1 MGVAEEGEEERET
14 KRTKEASLAMHGLQP
29 QILRIL
35 CPTPLSREQLRQKGA
50 EPTSSVA
57 FIHDCRNAALFRPKK
72 VRRRRVL
79 GLRAHPWSATCF
91 GHGVIFFPS
100 GVWHRGR
107 QRQQRSASPTPA
119 NRTLKW
125 HDGRRKSALQ
135 TAPRRGLAQCD
146 KAFRGRGGNKQD
158 SDGADEPKAHIR
170 NSQRFLCS
178 LLHQFFSW
186 QVDSGKSEKQ
196 MPEAIGG
203 GREQVVMDKGQ
214 PVTRAF
220 AGFHLSFGRFRF
232 AAVSNLFK

>member
-79 GLRAHPWSATCF
+79 GLRAH
-91 GHGVIFFPS
+91 GVIFFPS

-107 QRQQRSASPTPA
+107 QNACRGGQQRSASPTPA

-135 TAPRRGLAQCD
+135 TAPRRGRAQCD
-146 KAFRGRGGNKQD
+146 TAFRGRGGNKQD

-203 GREQVVMDKGQ
+203 GREQLVMDQGQ
-214 PVTRAF
+214 PETHAF
-220 AGFHLSFGRFRF
+220 AGFNLSVGRFRF